1 MMSGGLGMNAYIKGG
16 IAAVVVAVAIF
27 AWYKAN
33 EGSLPVNQSPAE
45 FLQIK
50 KMETVGVPDFTLER
64 MDGTL
69 LKLSDLKGK
78 VVVVNFWASWC
89 NPCVEEFPSLVK
101 LAEKGKG
108 KVVVVAVS
116 TDEQRKDIEPFLKLF
131 SLPKPGFEIV
141 WDKDHKIMN
150 EYAVGKIPESYIVKP
165 DFRLARKI
173 LGVENWDSDDAL
185 MFFDMIFTG
194 KLPGS
199 GHGN

>member
-1 MMSGGLGMNAYIKGG
+1 MNAYLKGG
-16 IAAVVVAVAIF
+16 IVAAVVALGIF

-45 FLQIK
+45 FQLIN
-50 KMETVGVPDFTLER
+50 KMETVGMPDFALQR
-64 MDGTL
+64 MDGTSF
-69 LKLSDLKGK
+69 KLSELKGK

-101 LAEKGKG
+101 LAERGKG
-108 KVVVVAVS
+108 DVVVVAVS

-131 SLPKPGFEIV
+131 GLPKPGFEIV

-150 EYAVGKIPESYIVKP
+150 EYGVGKIPESYIVKP

-173 LGVENWDSDDAL
+173 LGVEDWGSDDAL
-185 MFFDMIFTG
+185 KFFNMIFTG
-194 KLPGS
+194 QLPGS
-199 GHGN
+199 GHGK